1 MSVIGAMQRSNPAK
15 SPEHPV
21 PIARQPGRIAHFVVI
36 PRMRLDLLHLF
47 RSMRRT
53 PISAGATVLTLS
65 LTIGA
70 GASIFAVVDAV
81 LLTPAPIANP
91 ESVAIV
97 GETPIAEPTAAPRA
111 VPYDTFTAWRDRA
124 GSMAALEAF
133 DGTNVTLTGFGAAE
147 RINAVDVTPGYLSL
161 LGARPVLGR
170 LFDPADFG
178 QRVVIVSGP
187 FWRTR
192 FAADPAVIGR
202 EIVLGAQR
210 YTIVGVLPDRFGL
223 GDPPALWRPIPLVPV
238 EAARAGYR
246 VFAIARLAT
255 TSTPQ
260 NLAAA
265 LDDVSRMKMPPAR
278 ASATSVTEVITGAAA
293 RPLTLIAGAA
303 ALATLIAFANLAGLL
318 LVRSIDRRRELAV
331 RSALG
336 ARSSEIARQLMLE
349 ALLLVT
355 LGLIGG
361 VVLALWLTPLA
372 GQLAAQFRAV
382 AIGDAI
388 VSWRVIGAVA
398 IIAYGCALGCV
409 SIPALTATRQT
420 IVDVLRRGATPSS
433 RDTSMRRVLVGAEVA
448 LAFVLLVSMALV
460 GRTLF
465 SVLAV
470 NPGFDPQGVV
480 ALSVA
485 LPRASYPTDERV
497 AAFYASLQS
506 ALAERLG
513 QGRGSVID
521 EMPLTHDR
529 GRRPVGLR
537 ENEIGREAV
546 VRAAAPGYFDVMRIP
561 IVSGRSFSAAD
572 DLSAPPR
579 AVISESLSRRLFEG
593 QQPIGRQI
601 HLGAQPIEV
610 VGVVGDVKHRALD
623 DAPLPTVYVP
633 ALQVPSRGSI
643 IVVRSDRAVEDVAA
657 VVRTVVARLDG
668 SLPVYGVASMQDVVS
683 RSPGVPQR
691 RLLATIFGAFAL
703 LAVCLSAIGLFGVAA
718 HDVAARRF
726 ELAVRVAFGA
736 SPRHLLGATLGRGAV
751 MVGLG
756 LAVGGVLSIWA
767 ARALGEMIATAGRAD
782 ALSVAVAAA
791 VLITAGAT
799 AMLPA
804 ALRAART
811 DPLITIRAE

>member
-1 MSVIGAMQRSNPAK
+1 LDSRE
-15 SPEHPV
+15 EH
-21 PIARQPGRIAHFVVI
+21 GRIAGAVVI
-36 PRMRLDLLHLF
+36 DGMRLDLLHLF
-47 RSMRRT
+47 RSVRRS
-53 PISAGATVLTLS
+53 PISAIAAVLTLA

-70 GASIFAVVDAV
+70 GASIFAIVEAV
-81 LLTPAPIANP
+81 LLTPPPFADPD
-91 ESVAIV
+91 SVVLV
-97 GETPIAEPTAAPRA
+97 GEIPIAEPTAAPRA
-111 VPYDTFTAWRDRA
+111 VPYATFTAWRDRA

-133 DGTNVTLTGFGAAE
+133 DGTNVTLTGLGAAE
-147 RINAVDVTPGYLSL
+147 RLNAVDVTPGYLSL

-170 LFDPADFG
+170 LFDAADFG
-178 QRVVIVSGP
+178 QRVAIISGA
-187 FWRTR
+187 FWRTKL
-192 FAADPAVIGR
+192 AADPAVIGR
-202 EIVLGAQR
+202 EIVLGAQPH
-210 YTIVGVLPDRFGL
+210 TIVGVLPDRFGL
-223 GDPPALWRPIPLVPV
+223 GNPPALWRPIPMAPA
-238 EAARAGYR
+238 EAARTGYH
-246 VFAIARLAT
+246 VFAIARLAIN
-255 TSTPQ
+255 STPQ
-260 NLAAA
+260 YLAAA
-265 LDDVSRMKMPPAR
+265 LDDVSRMNLPPAR
-278 ASATSVTEVITGAAA
+278 TSATRVAAVITGEAA
-293 RPLTLIAGAA
+293 RPLALLAA
-303 ALATLIAFANLAGLL
+303 AAVLAMLIAFANLAGLL

-355 LGLIGG
+355 LGLLGG
-361 VVLALWLTPLA
+361 VVLALWLTPVA
-372 GQLAAQFRAV
+372 GQLASAQFRAV
-382 AIGDAI
+382 VIGDAI
-388 VSWRVIGAVA
+388 VSWRAIGVVA
-398 IIAYGCALGCV
+398 IVAYVCALGCV
-409 SIPALTATRQT
+409 SLPALTATRRT
-420 IVDVLRRGATPSS
+420 IVDVLRRGTTPSS
-433 RDTSMRRVLVGAEVA
+433 RDTSMRRVLVAAEVA
-448 LAFVLLVSMALV
+448 VAFVLLVSMALV

-465 SVLAV
+465 NVLAV
-470 NPGFDPQGVV
+470 NPGFDPRGVV

-497 AAFYASLQS
+497 AAFHASLQR
-506 ALAERLG
+506 ALTERLG

-529 GRRPVGLR
+529 GRRPVGVR
-537 ENEIGREAV
+537 ENEMGREAV
-546 VRAAAPGYFDVMRIP
+546 VRAAGPGYFEVMRIP
-561 IVSGRSFSAAD
+561 IVSGRSFSDGD
-572 DLSAPPR
+572 DSSAPPR

-601 HLGAQPIEV
+601 RLGAQTIEV

-643 IVVRSDRAVEDVAA
+643 IVVRSDRAVDDVAA

-668 SLPVYGVASMQDVVS
+668 SLPVYGVASMQDVVN

-691 RLLATIFGAFAL
+691 RMLATIFGAFAL
-703 LAVCLSAIGLFGVAA
+703 LAVCLSAVGLFGVAA
-718 HDVAARRF
+718 HDVTARRF

-767 ARALGEMIATAGRAD
+767 APALGEMIATSGRAD
-782 ALSVAVAAA
+782 VLSVVAAAA
-791 VLITAGAT
+791 VLIAAGGS

-811 DPLITIRAE
+811 DPLVAIRGE